1 MLYIGDEG
9 EEKTSPFNSVE
20 IRLCLMRRQEFDASF
35 KGTIKIDGERERER
49 NIHRGAVFIKTAFI
63 FDRSEIQ

>member
-1 MLYIGDEG
+1 MLYIGGEG

-35 KGTIKIDGERERER
+35 EGTIKIDRDTERD
-49 NIHRGAVFIKTAFI
+49 IYTAG
-63 FDRSEIQ
+63 RSL